1 VPVLIFLRCRCLRIL
16 PPPWARI
23 FLSRVI
29 SLCASV
35 DLAVLAQAEVWL
47 LGLVLSPLKCAT
59 CCAPA
64 LCFILRFRTYKCFC
78 CRDSSSARDLLPAL
92 FPARS
97 VSAVVPPPAKSPAR
111 APESPSVSLPARV
124 RSESFDLCALDW
136 IFRLVLL
143 WLMCLVLELSD
154 QKNLRFSSSNH
165 S

>member
-1 VPVLIFLRCRCLRIL
+1 VPVLIFLRYRCLRIL

-59 CCAPA
+59 CWAPA
-64 LCFILRFRTYKCFC
+64 LCFILCFPYVQVLSFRCP
-78 CRDSSSARDLLPAL
+78 DSSSGQDLMPAL

-97 VSAVVPPPAKSPAR
+97 VSATVPPPGESPAH
-111 APESPSVSLPARV
+111 APDRPSVSLPARV

-136 IFRLVLL
+136 IFGLVLL
-143 WLMCLVLELSD
+143 WLMCVSVFLSY
-154 QKNLRFSSSNH
+154 
-165 S
+165 